1 MAPVK
6 RSTLN
11 ALVDRL
17 FAWTNA
23 LPPESTSYTIDHVK
37 IPIGLGDA
45 RIHLAAD
52 LYQPTG
58 SPVGTLLVR
67 TPYGISGTFAL
78 GNARIFAA
86 RGYQVVLSSCRG
98 TGESEGSLDPG
109 RDETADGHAIVSW
122 MRAQPWYTGS
132 FATVG
137 GSYCGF
143 VQYALLT
150 GDDAPP
156 PQDMKAAVVATGPHD
171 LAKFVS
177 GTGAMSSQI
186 IVWAELLTR
195 MRRGDS
201 TLSTIFHLLT
211 QAAKL
216 RTVVDAAP
224 LTDSVNKYF
233 DNQTPPWL
241 RQFITHPDP
250 TDPYYNPLRL
260 DDALQRA
267 TIPIALIT
275 GWHDLMLPQVMEQY
289 TTLTARGCPVSL
301 TIGPWTHLAA
311 QRNTFPLTLA
321 WLDTHLAQ
329 TKPAPSNPP
338 VRIYITGSNPSW
350 VTLPTWPPPTTQQT
364 LFLSPHTLSS
374 SPPTTPVP
382 PSIFTFNPKSPTPS
396 VGVATLFDS
405 GVRRTPDTS
414 LAARADVLT
423 FTTAPLPSDLEVCGQ
438 PLVTLYHSSSHPFV
452 DVLVLLSEVNPSGAS
467 YSVSERFV
475 RLDAS
480 SSRGEEGRILELV
493 LHDCAHRFRRGSRV
507 RLLVAGGSHPR
518 YIRNLGTGENP
529 GTGRGMREAVHT
541 VRHEVGAVSKVVL
554 PVCLR
559 SWR

>member
-17 FAWTNA
+17 FSWTNA
-23 LPPESTSYTIDHVK
+23 LPPESTSYTVDHVQIP
-37 IPIGLGDA
+37 IPIGQGDDDT

-58 SPVGTLLVR
+58 SQGPPVGTLLVR

-86 RGYQVVLSSCRG
+86 RGYQVLLSSCRG
-98 TGESEGSLDPG
+98 TGGSEGDLDPG
-109 RDETADGHAIVSW
+109 RNETADGHAIVAW

-137 GSYCGF
+137 GSYLGF
-143 VQYALLT
+143 VQYALLA
-150 GDDAPP
+150 GDDADTPP
-156 PQDMKAAVVATGPHD
+156 PHDMKAAVIATGPHD

-186 IVWAELLTR
+186 IVWADLLTR

-201 TLSTIFHLLT
+201 TLSTLFHLLT
-211 QAAKL
+211 QSSKL
-216 RTVVDAAP
+216 RAVVDAVP

-233 DNQTPPWL
+233 DNQTPHWL

-260 DDALQRA
+260 DAALQRA
-267 TIPIALIT
+267 NIPIALIT
-275 GWHDLMLPQVMEQY
+275 GWYDLMLPQVMEQY
-289 TTLTARGCPVSL
+289 AALTARGCPVSL

-311 QRNTFPLTLA
+311 QRNTFPATLA
-321 WLDTHLAQ
+321 WLDTHLAHRNT
-329 TKPAPSNPP
+329 TKPPSSLPQIR
-338 VRIYITGSNPSW
+338 VYITGTNPSW
-350 VTLPTWPPPTTQQT
+350 VTLPSWPPPTTQHT
-364 LFLSPHTLSS
+364 LFLSPSTLSS
-374 SPPTTPVP
+374 SPPTSSSP
-382 PSIFTFNPKSPTPS
+382 PSIFTFNPLSPTPS
-396 VGVATLFDS
+396 IGAATLFDT
-405 GVRRTPDTS
+405 GFRRTPDTPLS
-414 LAARADVLT
+414 TRADVLT
-423 FTTAPLPSDLEVCGQ
+423 FTTPPLQADLQVCGQ
-438 PLVTLYHSSSHPFV
+438 PLVTLHHSSNHPFV
-452 DVLVLLSEVNPSGAS
+452 DVLVLLSEVGNSGAS
-467 YSVSERFV
+467 YTISERFV

-480 SSRGEEGRILELV
+480 SSSRGEDGETGVLKLV
-493 LHDCAHRFRRGSRV
+493 LHDCAHRFRRGNRV

-518 YIRNLGTGENP
+518 TTTWWFGYIH
-529 GTGRGMREAVHT
+529 A
-541 VRHEVGAVSKVVL
+541 GALKKGA
-554 PVCLR
+554 
-559 SWR
+559 